1 MADLVERSGT
11 YATTLKALTGQQSYF
26 LEVPGTASAK
36 DLSVVSFEA
45 IERMGEPYQ
54 ITIQLTH
61 PDSLAR
67 ADYLG
72 KDAAFT
78 LAPTDGTEPRKFSG
92 CITRFSKMKTTQDF
106 SSYRIVVEAHIARLK
121 ITRASRIYQEQSAPQ
136 IIEAILRRHDLK
148 GHQFLFKLRRKYPR
162 HAFRFQYQIADWPY
176 IHMLME
182 QEGIYSY
189 IVQGKFGDVVVFAD
203 DIDTFKE

>member
-1 MADLVERSGT
+1 SGT

-36 DLSVVSFEA
+36 DLSVVLFEA
-45 IERMGEPYQ
+45 VERMGDPYQ

-61 PDSLAR
+61 PDNLAR

-176 IHMLME
+176 IHMLM
-182 QEGIYSY
+182 
-189 IVQGKFGDVVVFAD
+189 
-203 DIDTFKE
+203 